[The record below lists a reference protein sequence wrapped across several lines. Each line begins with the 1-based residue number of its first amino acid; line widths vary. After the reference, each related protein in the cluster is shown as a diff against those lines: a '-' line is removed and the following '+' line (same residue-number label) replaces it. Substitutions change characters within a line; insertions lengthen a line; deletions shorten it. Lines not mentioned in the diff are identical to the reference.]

1 MAPPAASAP
10 APPAATEA
18 ALTARWAAF
27 LSRQDVLAAAA
38 AAADNPSTP
47 LSAPQS
53 GPLGPLPALLSAMG
67 AWVAHAVAVR
77 LNLRPERCACARVQ
91 VPRRRQLRLATLST
105 SFAR

>member
-27 LSRQDVLAAAA
+27 LSRQDVLAAA
-38 AAADNPSTP
+38 
-47 LSAPQS
+47 PQS

-67 AWVAHAVAVR
+67 AWVAHAVAIR

-91 VPRRRQLRLATLST
+91 VPRRRQLQLATLST